1 MRGLH
6 CLFGVRAYYGL
17 RYGLGYSYWHLVI
30 WRAIQLLIVI
40 SIRDWHMIS
49 AFEHKALFR
58 VFTNYK
64 NANGHRLPPKENKS
78 CNIAEGRDF
87 CTYQVA
93 IQSDVN
99 KYSGPYLTQFDRI
112 PFIADQ
118 H

>member
-64 NANGHRLPPKENKS
+64 NANEHRLPPIKQKLQH
-78 CNIAEGRDF
+78 CRRTQF
-87 CTYQVA
+87 CTNQVA